1 MATASFFP
9 SRELQTFPLQ
19 LERRYDGEGS
29 IRLVDPQPL
38 VLWGVWGEELADQSC
53 KAEVTVN

>member
-1 MATASFFP
+1 MAMASFFP
-9 SRELQTFPLQ
+9 SRELQ
-19 LERRYDGEGS
+19 LERRYDGEVS

-38 VLWGVWGEELADQSC
+38 VLWGVWGEELADHSC

>member
-19 LERRYDGEGS
+19 LERRYDGEGWWIPS
-29 IRLVDPQPL
+29 PWFYGGCGERSWLIRVAKQR
-38 VLWGVWGEELADQSC
+38 
-53 KAEVTVN
+53 